1 MSVPKVLIRVI
12 AVAFF
17 LWAFLLSPLHAASTP
32 LAPDGGQMR
41 ESESFGHGLQRDSVS
56 GHRFLASLAP
66 ADREAGDASG
76 RAAPS
81 GPLAERKSFQSEA
94 PASSESRVAGFLSR
108 TQVRLA
114 MLQQQMNRELSRLI
128 REVRENPWGRGFWL
142 FLFLSGGY
150 GVVHALG
157 PGHGKMLVAS
167 YFLGDRGRLGYAHGF
182 AVSMMAAVAH
192 VASGVMLVL
201 ACSALLL
208 PLSGSIDLTGRMLSR
223 LGGSVIALVGLI
235 IAVRSIQSLRN
246 LVPEQSDTCPH
257 SSVPSTPPQLKT
269 GLGIAL
275 ASGAAPCPV
284 AAMVMAFSLSSG
296 LPLAGS
302 LAMVA
307 MALGMGITTWLFAV
321 MAIACRDSI
330 RRICHGTCLQQVSG
344 LLSVCSGLML
354 LVLGGLMLMA

>member
-1 MSVPKVLIRVI
+1 MNTPSVLIRVVAI
-12 AVAFF
+12 VVFFWTFAWSPPQAV
-17 LWAFLLSPLHAASTP
+17 SSHAS
-32 LAPDGGQMR
+32 DGRLIG
-41 ESESFGHGLQRDSVS
+41 ESGTGGDVPVRL
-56 GHRFLASLAP
+56 FLASLAP
-66 ADREAGDASG
+66 VDRDAGDAHGAATPPDPLSG
-76 RAAPS
+76 RAS
-81 GPLAERKSFQSEA
+81 NQSK
-94 PASSESRVAGFLSR
+94 ASSENRIEGFLGR
-108 TQVRLA
+108 TQLRLA

-128 REVRENPWGRGFWL
+128 REMRENPWGRGFWL

-182 AVSMMAAVAH
+182 AVSMMAASAH
-192 VASGVMLVL
+192 VASGVVLVL

-208 PLSGSIDLTGRMLSR
+208 PLSGSLDLSGRMLSR
-223 LGGSVIALVGLI
+223 LGGSVIALVGVV

-246 LVPEQSDTCPH
+246 PMPAQSDTC
-257 SSVPSTPPQLKT
+257 SRSCTPSTPPKLKT

-307 MALGMGITTWLFAV
+307 MALGMGLTTWLFAV
-321 MAIACRDSI
+321 MAIACRDGI
-330 RRICHGTCLQQVSG
+330 RRFCHGPRLQRVSDI
-344 LLSVCSGLML
+344 LSVCSGFML
-354 LVLGGLMLMA
+354 LALGGLMLLA

>member
-1 MSVPKVLIRVI
+1 MNALSVLIRVF
-12 AVAFF
+12 AVVVF
-17 LWAFLLSPLHAASTP
+17 LWAFALSPPQAVSSQASE
-32 LAPDGGQMR
+32 GGQIG
-41 ESESFGHGLQRDSVS
+41 ESGTGGDVPARL
-56 GHRFLASLAP
+56 FLASLALV
-66 ADREAGDASG
+66 DRDAGDAHGATTPPGSLAG
-76 RAAPS
+76 RTS
-81 GPLAERKSFQSEA
+81 YQSK
-94 PASSESRVAGFLSR
+94 ASSENRIEEFLGR
-108 TQVRLA
+108 TQLRLA

-128 REVRENPWGRGFWL
+128 REMRESPWGRGFWL

-182 AVSMMAAVAH
+182 AVSMMAASAH
-192 VASGVMLVL
+192 VASGVVLVL

-208 PLSGSIDLTGRMLSR
+208 PLSGSLDLSGRMLTR

-246 LVPEQSDTCPH
+246 LVPVQSGTCPG
-257 SSVPSTPPQLKT
+257 SSALSTPPKLKT

-307 MALGMGITTWLFAV
+307 MALGMGLTTWLFAV

-330 RRICHGTCLQQVSG
+330 RRICHGPRLQQVSG
-344 LLSVCSGLML
+344 ILSVCSGFML
-354 LVLGGLMLMA
+354 LVLGGLMLLA